1 MNTTLLKVFVYGT
14 LKPGESYFQKYG
26 LDRFSQA
33 EKATAI
39 GSLYHLPRYHY
50 PAMGKG
56 NNTVWGYVLQIS
68 HPRVLNELDY
78 LEGYIKGIIPTGN
91 SYNRTRIQTF
101 RPSGQPLTIA
111 WVYQMQLEQIK
122 SLGGIP
128 IPSGDW
134 R

>member
-14 LKPGESYFQKYG
+14 LKPGESYYQKYG
-26 LDRFSQA
+26 LDCLSQA

-56 NNTVWGYVLQIS
+56 YNTVWGYVLQIS

-91 SYNRTRIQTF
+91 SYLQDSDSNVPPF
-101 RPSGQPLTIA
+101 WSAPNHC
-111 WVYQMQLEQIK
+111 
-122 SLGGIP
+122 LGLSNAIGAN
-128 IPSGDW
+128 
-134 R
+134 